1 MNVITRNIPN
11 AVTCF
16 NITAGCLAII
26 LALKPE
32 AAPSGL
38 THLQWAYIFI
48 GIAALADFLDGFC
61 ARMLRAYS
69 ELGKELDSLCD
80 AVSFGVAPAAL
91 LFASLSQLHEP
102 GFTRWLAVIIPV
114 AGVLR
119 LARFNIDTRQ
129 TTSFIGMPIPANAI
143 FWTGYTALMQ
153 QGAQWL
159 ARPAVAIPAIL
170 LVSWLMLSPI
180 HLFSLKFKTWGWKGN
195 EARWI
200 LIIAAVTFI
209 FCCGVSGLMWLIL
222 FYILL
227 SQLPFAKK

>member
-1 MNVITRNIPN
+1 MNAITRNIPN
-11 AVTCF
+11 AVTCL
-16 NITAGCLAII
+16 NITAGSLAIVF
-26 LALKPE
+26 ALRPDT
-32 AAPSGL
+32 APAGL

-80 AVSFGVAPAAL
+80 AVSFGVAPAAV
-91 LFASLSQLHEP
+91 LFAALSEIP
-102 GFTRWLAVIIPV
+102 GTDFTRWLAVVIPV
-114 AGVLR
+114 AGVVR

-143 FWTGYTALMQ
+143 FWIGYTALMV
-153 QGAQWL
+153 QGAAWL
-159 ARPAVAIPAIL
+159 ARPAVVIPVIL

-180 HLFSLKFKTWGWKGN
+180 HLFSLKFKTWGLKGN

-200 LIIAAVTFI
+200 LITAAVTAAVI
-209 FCCGVSGLMWLIL
+209 SIRWMCS
-222 FYILL
+222 
-227 SQLPFAKK
+227 